1 MRCSGILRRSCN
13 FTGVFSEE
21 KNEMQGGEITYLK
34 FQSKL
39 VGGAEME
46 CSLQGGFSL
55 SCYPL
60 PQPLEFYGASKS
72 SRSLPSSSV
81 PASLKR
87 ALRVA
92 HNTQPSF
99 LTNTLMVQHCL
110 LAAISSRVGGKC
122 TNGNSR
128 ELYTMSLAHSQ
139 EATTSQTI
147 TRAGE
152 VAHLGFWV
160 STAMSVF

>member
-1 MRCSGILRRSCN
+1 MRYSGILRRSCN
-13 FTGVFSEE
+13 FTGMFSEE

-39 VGGAEME
+39 VVGGRNGVQP
-46 CSLQGGFSL
+46 SGRVL
-55 SCYPL
+55 SVVLPL

-147 TRAGE
+147 TRVGE

-160 STAMSVF
+160 STGMSVF

>member
-1 MRCSGILRRSCN
+1 
-13 FTGVFSEE
+13 
-21 KNEMQGGEITYLK
+21 
-34 FQSKL
+34 
-39 VGGAEME
+39 ME

-72 SRSLPSSSV
+72 SRSLPSPSV

-147 TRAGE
+147 TRVGE
-152 VAHLGFWV
+152 VHVWGFGSALGCPF
-160 STAMSVF
+160 SNSGKASDQGQECGHTLIH

>member
-1 MRCSGILRRSCN
+1 
-13 FTGVFSEE
+13 
-21 KNEMQGGEITYLK
+21 MQGGE
-34 FQSKL
+34 Q
-39 VGGAEME
+39 VGKGAGME
-46 CSLQGGFSL
+46 RSRQPTGRVL
-55 SCYPL
+55 SVVL
-60 PQPLEFYGASKS
+60 PPPTLEFYGASKS

-92 HNTQPSF
+92 HNTQLSF
-99 LTNTLMVQHCL
+99 LTNTLRVQHCL
-110 LAAISSRVGGKC
+110 LAAIGSRVGGKC

-147 TRAGE
+147 TRVGE

-160 STAMSVF
+160 STGMSVF